1 MVHYLISLP
10 RMQKTW
16 AHSLLTHGYHAWFW
30 TSRTELFSIMY
41 SSKTSMCLPR
51 GLATLLR
58 CLQSSGG
65 TRCAQLPC
73 TDFTLLPQAG
83 PQASSLLTKIS
94 VDGGCYNMYSKS
106 HELVGFWSFTLYF
119 HCYGSYMLIQIKMSL
134 LTNEHVFLLKV
145 FYFPKV

>member
-1 MVHYLISLP
+1 MVHYLTSLP
-10 RMQKTW
+10 RTQKTW
-16 AHSLLTHGYHAWFW
+16 AHSLLAHGYHASFW
-30 TSRTELFSIMY
+30 TSRTELFSITY

-65 TRCAQLPC
+65 TRCTQLPC

-83 PQASSLLTKIS
+83 PQASSLLTKTS

-106 HELVGFWSFTLYF
+106 HELVGFWSFKGVRLPLTLYF
-119 HCYGSYMLIQIKMSL
+119 HCYGSYMLIQVKMSY
-134 LTNEHVFLLKV
+134 FLESLS
-145 FYFPKV
+145 

>member
-1 MVHYLISLP
+1 MTVADSPFLQCHFFMQVKISGKGKKDDALP
-10 RMQKTW
+10 DVPAKDAEDLGSFP
-16 AHSLLTHGYHAWFW
+16 AHPWLSRIIW
-30 TSRTELFSIMY
+30 TSHTELFSIMY

-83 PQASSLLTKIS
+83 PQASSLLTKTS

-106 HELVGFWSFTLYF
+106 HELVGF
-119 HCYGSYMLIQIKMSL
+119 
-134 LTNEHVFLLKV
+134 
-145 FYFPKV
+145 